1 LLEAMQEAQV
11 TIDGERFP
19 LEPPFLVIATQN
31 PIELEGTYPLPE
43 AQLDR
48 FLMRV
53 AVGYPDLE
61 DEVEILAR
69 RRLRRDDAVTVAPVT
84 SRAELLAMQAA
95 MEDVHVAEVIER
107 YVVDLV
113 RATRPITGSPS
124 APRPGAPSPSSSSR
138 GRWPRCAVAISCCR
152 TT

>member
-1 LLEAMQEAQV
+1 M
-11 TIDGERFP
+11 
-19 LEPPFLVIATQN
+19 IATQN

-53 AVGYPDLE
+53 AVGYPELE

-84 SRAELLAMQAA
+84 SRAELMAMQAA

-113 RATRPITGSPS
+113 RATRDPITASPS
-124 APRPGAPSPSSSSR
+124 ALRPGAPSPSSSSR
-138 GRWPRCAVAISCCR
+138 ARWPRCGGATSCCR